1 MTVLL
6 MAATAAAL
14 LSGAPAS
21 AQTAGSAPAW
31 TWTLY
36 EGEGPLVLA
45 NEVPDTP
52 QLRTT
57 LECEPGSGVARVSLY
72 DVEASAGFAIARA
85 GQATAAVEVRSAR
98 GRLQTALRTDHPVFA
113 AFSASG
119 QLMFQFADSEHAVEV
134 GRAALPR
141 LRRFAEL
148 CSG

>member
-1 MTVLL
+1 MIHLLGALAAAVTVLGGQ
-6 MAATAAAL
+6 AA
-14 LSGAPAS
+14 
-21 AQTAGSAPAW
+21 AQTANPSAW

-45 NEVPDTP
+45 NEIPDTP
-52 QLRTT
+52 RLRAT
-57 LECEPGSGVARVSLY
+57 LECEPGSGVTRVSFY
-72 DVEASAGFAIARA
+72 EAEAAAGFATARS
-85 GQATAAVEVRSAR
+85 GQATAAVEVTSTR

-113 AFSASG
+113 AFAASG
-119 QLMFQFADSEHAVEV
+119 RLELEFADREEVVEI